1 MMLRHMQYKSRAIWV
16 GILIIAAYSMLTYT
30 ITEHIMLGVITDI
43 VSGLA
48 VIGTAVLMFPVFNVK
63 GNQHLNYIY
72 LCSKV
77 IEGILVLIGGIS
89 ILSPTLVGFRI
100 LLYDDIFVYFFIIGA
115 LFFYILL
122 YRIRVIPIFISIW
135 GICSTVTLILMAILK
150 LLGIN
155 TTFIDI
161 FILPVILNEI
171 FLAVWLMVKG
181 FNKKMK

>member
-1 MMLRHMQYKSRAIWV
+1 MMLRNMQYKSRAIWV

-48 VIGTAVLMFPVFNVK
+48 VIGTAVLMYPVFNVT
-63 GNQHLNYIY
+63 GNQHLNFIY
-72 LCSKV
+72 LGSKV
-77 IEGILVLIGGIS
+77 LEGILVLIGGIS
-89 ILSPTLVGFRI
+89 ILFPTLVRFRTI
-100 LLYDDIFVYFFIIGA
+100 LYDDIFIYFFIIGA

-122 YRIRVIPIFISIW
+122 YRIRVIPTFISIW
-135 GICSTVTLILMAILK
+135 GICSTVILIVMAIIK
-150 LLGIN
+150 LTGIN
-155 TTFIDI
+155 TTIIDI

-181 FNKKMK
+181 FNKSRK